1 MNCQK
6 IQDLILTDYTD
17 NEAPEAVRRQVEEHL
32 AACSACREFEAA
44 VREKAVRPLQ
54 EAGRAEAPA
63 RLWSRVTSEIF
74 AQQLKPAPAG
84 LFERIRDLAR
94 APRPAFAF
102 STVAALVIFGILV
115 ARLPYFTG
123 SAERQQL
130 AELAIEDQIDY
141 FAYGNGWNG
150 TDTLDMDI
158 EEIFS

>member
-17 NEAPEAVRRQVEEHL
+17 NEAPEAVRRQVAEHL

-44 VREKAVRPLQ
+44 VRAKAVRPIQ
-54 EAGRAEAPA
+54 EAEHAEAPA

-84 LFERIRDLAR
+84 LFEKIKNLVG
-94 APRPAFAF
+94 APKPAFAL
-102 STVAALVIFGILV
+102 STVAVLLVFGIVL
-115 ARLPYFTG
+115 ARPYFTG
-123 SAERQQL
+123 RAERQGL

-141 FAYGNGWNG
+141 FAYGNGFNG
-150 TDTLDMDI
+150 SDDLGVGI